1 MSSTAA
7 VTPLP
12 AIDIDQPKYD
22 QSTYINRAK
31 HFFLLTNPL
40 NLLATNEE
48 LERAKRIVHSY
59 RAGKPVQECGS
70 VEELWRAKY
79 LYDSAFHPETGEKS
93 LIIGRM
99 SAQVPMNTLI
109 TGCMLSFYKT
119 TPAVVFWQ
127 WVNQTFNAVV
137 NYTNRSGS
145 TPISKEQLLTSY
157 VLATGGAL
165 TTALSLNRLV
175 KNLNPLIGRLVPLA
189 AVAAANC
196 INVPMMRM
204 QELKNGVTLLDE
216 KNNELGVSKK
226 AAAVGITAVVASR
239 IAMAAPGMVL
249 TPLLIQSLEKRGFL
263 KRFPKASAPI
273 QTLFCGFVLIFATP
287 LGCAFFSQRAA
298 IGVDRLEDNV
308 QQDIKKH
315 NAELKEVWFNKGL

>member
-1 MSSTAA
+1 
-7 VTPLP
+7 
-12 AIDIDQPKYD
+12 
-22 QSTYINRAK
+22 
-31 HFFLLTNPL
+31 
-40 NLLATNEE
+40 
-48 LERAKRIVHSY
+48 
-59 RAGKPVQECGS
+59 
-70 VEELWRAKY
+70 
-79 LYDSAFHPETGEKS
+79 EKS

-119 TPAVVFWQ
+119 TPAVIFWQ

-145 TPISKEQLLTSY
+145 TPLSKEQLLTSY

-165 TTALSLNRLV
+165 TTALSLNRIV

-196 INVPMMRM
+196 INVPMMRL

-216 KNNELGVSKK
+216 QNNEMGISKK

-239 IAMAAPGMVL
+239 IAMATPGMVNK
-249 TPLLIQSLEKRGFL
+249 LEKGGGVSW

-273 QTLFCGFVLIFATP
+273 QTLFCGFVIDICHLRLVHSLAKE
-287 LGCAFFSQRAA
+287 LA
-298 IGVDRLEDNV
+298 IDQNCRIAGLETEV
-308 QQDIKKH
+308 QESIKKK
-315 NAELKEVWFNKGL
+315 NPELTQVWFNKGL

>member
-1 MSSTAA
+1 MSSTDA
-7 VTPLP
+7 VAVLP
-12 AIDIDQPKYD
+12 TIDIDQPKYD

-40 NLLATNEE
+40 NLLASNEE
-48 LERAKRIVHSY
+48 LERARRIVNNY
-59 RAGKPVQECGS
+59 RAGKPVQECSS

-79 LYDSAFHPETGEKS
+79 LYDSAFHPDTGEKS

-249 TPLLIQSLEKRGFL
+249 TPLLIQSLEKRGLL

-298 IGVDRLEDNV
+298 IGVDRLEADVKEKIN
-308 QQDIKKH
+308 KH
-315 NAELKEVWFNKGL
+315 NPELTEVWFNKGL

>member
-7 VTPLP
+7 VAPLP

-216 KNNELGVSKK
+216 MNNELGVSKK

-298 IGVDRLEDNV
+298 IGVDRLEDEV

>member
-1 MSSTAA
+1 MSSTDA
-7 VTPLP
+7 VAILP
-12 AIDIDQPKYD
+12 TIDIDQPKYD

-40 NLLATNEE
+40 NLLASNEE
-48 LERAKRIVHSY
+48 LERARRIVNNY
-59 RAGKPVQECGS
+59 RAGKPVQECSS

-79 LYDSAFHPETGEKS
+79 LYDSAFHPDTGEKS

-249 TPLLIQSLEKRGFL
+249 TPLLIQSLEKRGLL

-298 IGVDRLEDNV
+298 IGVDRLEADVKEKIN
-308 QQDIKKH
+308 KH
-315 NAELKEVWFNKGL
+315 NPELTEVWFNKGL

>member
-1 MSSTAA
+1 MT
-7 VTPLP
+7 TTLP
-12 AIDIDQPKYD
+12 KVDIDQPKYD
-22 QSTYINRAK
+22 QSTYMNRAK

-40 NLLATNEE
+40 NLLATNSE
-48 LERAKRIVHSY
+48 LERAKRIVNDY
-59 RAGKPVQECGS
+59 RAGKPVS
-70 VEELWRAKY
+70 DVKNVEDLWRAKY

-119 TPAVVFWQ
+119 TPAVIFWQ

-145 TPISKEQLLTSY
+145 TPLSKEQLLTSY

-165 TTALSLNRLV
+165 TTALSLNRIV
-175 KNLNPLIGRLVPLA
+175 KNMNPLIGRLVPLA

-216 KNNELGVSKK
+216 QNNEMGISKK

-239 IAMAAPGMVL
+239 IIMATPGMVL
-249 TPLLIQSLEKRGFL
+249 TPMLINKLEKGGFL
-263 KRFPKASAPI
+263 KRFPKAGAPI

-298 IGVDRLEDNV
+298 IDVKSLEPEL
-308 QQDIKKH
+308 QESIEKK
-315 NAELKEVWFNKGL
+315 NPDLTQVWFNKGL

>member
-1 MSSTAA
+1 MT
-7 VTPLP
+7 TLP
-12 AIDIDQPKYD
+12 KVDIDQPKYD
-22 QSTYINRAK
+22 QSTYMNRAK

-40 NLLATNEE
+40 NLLASNSD
-48 LERAKRIVHSY
+48 LEKAKRIVNDY
-59 RAGKPVQECGS
+59 RAGRPVPD
-70 VEELWRAKY
+70 VKNVDELWRAKY

-119 TPAVVFWQ
+119 TPAVIFWQ

-145 TPISKEQLLTSY
+145 TPLSKEQLLTSY

-165 TTALSLNRLV
+165 TTALSLNRIV

-216 KNNELGVSKK
+216 QNNEMGISKK

-239 IAMAAPGMVL
+239 IAMATPGMVL
-249 TPLLIQSLEKRGFL
+249 TPLLINKLEKGGFL

-298 IGVDRLEDNV
+298 IDVKSLEPEV
-308 QQDIKKH
+308 QESIKKK
-315 NAELKEVWFNKGL
+315 NPELTQVWFNKGL

>member
-1 MSSTAA
+1 MST
-7 VTPLP
+7 LP
-12 AIDIDQPKYD
+12 KIDIDQPKYD
-22 QSTYINRAK
+22 QSTYLNRAK

-40 NLLATNEE
+40 NLLATNAE
-48 LERAKRIVHSY
+48 LERARRIVSDY
-59 RAGKPVQECGS
+59 RAGKEVSECKS

-79 LYDSAFHPETGEKS
+79 LYDSAFHPDTGEKS

-196 INVPMMRM
+196 INVPMMRL

-216 KNNELGVSKK
+216 NNNEVGISKK

-239 IAMAAPGMVL
+239 IAMATPGMAL
-249 TPLLIQSLEKRGFL
+249 TPVLIEALEKRGFL
-263 KRFPKASAPI
+263 KRFPRASAPI

-287 LGCAFFSQRAA
+287 LGCAFFSQRAS
-298 IGVDRLEDNV
+298 INVSSLEADV
-308 QQDIKKH
+308 QEDIKKK
-315 NAELKEVWFNKGL
+315 NDKLNEVWFNKGL

>member
-1 MSSTAA
+1 MSSTDA
-7 VTPLP
+7 VAVLP
-12 AIDIDQPKYD
+12 TIDIDQPKYD

-40 NLLATNEE
+40 NLLASNEE
-48 LERAKRIVHSY
+48 LERARRIVNNY
-59 RAGKPVQECGS
+59 RAGKPVQECSS

-79 LYDSAFHPETGEKS
+79 LYDSAFHPDTGEKS

-249 TPLLIQSLEKRGFL
+249 TPLLIQSLEKRGLL

-298 IGVDRLEDNV
+298 IGVERLEPDVKEKIN
-308 QQDIKKH
+308 KH
-315 NAELKEVWFNKGL
+315 NPELTEVWFNKGL